1 MILALFPVLFLLA
14 SIGSLFVYQRSRNEQ
29 FQLLAVVMAM
39 IAILWLLTIS
49 HWSFQILCLLLL
61 FFYDWDRNRECA
73 AFGDHAKI
81 STVDE
86 TIVNNR
92 AKKIS

>member
-1 MILALFPVLFLLA
+1 MILALFPILFLLA
-14 SIGSLFVYQRSRNEQ
+14 SIGSLFVYQRSRSEQ

-61 FFYDWDRNRECA
+61 FFYDGVRDC
-73 AFGDHAKI
+73 AKI
-81 STVDE
+81 STAGE